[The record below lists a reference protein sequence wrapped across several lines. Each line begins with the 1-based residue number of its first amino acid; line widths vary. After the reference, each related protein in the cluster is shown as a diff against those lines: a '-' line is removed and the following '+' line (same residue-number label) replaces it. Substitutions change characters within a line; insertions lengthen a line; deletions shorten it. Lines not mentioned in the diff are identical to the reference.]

1 MYKKI
6 IFMSLMSFM
15 IIKGYAQNE
24 IEIDKIKGT
33 VKDKIKETLKSK
45 PIKITGSLAVNAV
58 ATVGSV
64 QNPQPFTYVA
74 NGNVNIA
81 LFGYSLPFSFTYS
94 NRQFSYANPSFQF
107 NRTAFNPK
115 FKKWTGHFGDV
126 SMTLSPYT
134 LSGFQF
140 KGAGIEYLPDKWKF
154 QILGGRFLKGVAED
168 SSGRVTPSYYRLGT
182 GLKAGYYGDKAKLGL
197 SVFYAKDDAKS
208 IPVPLSINYYEVRP
222 MENLAFA
229 IEAGVPIGEKL
240 SLETEISTSVLTKNM
255 LASDNEVDL
264 YEAAETSPLTKLL
277 SSHNP
282 MTQVYHAIKTGL
294 NYKVG
299 KTGTIGLAYERV
311 DPRYRTLGGHY
322 FTNDFE
328 NITVNTAFQ
337 GKVNTQFS
345 TGLQRDDLGNTGT
358 SNLNRMVVSANMSFK
373 PSEKMDMSL
382 NYSNFQSYTFIR
394 SPFDRIN
401 QTTPFDNLD
410 TLNFTQ
416 LSQNG
421 GMNMS
426 YNIKQDDKGS
436 QVTNLS
442 INLMESANER
452 NQGGGQNTQFIN
464 TSMNYAWSFTKK
476 LLNIS
481 AGLNYSLNLGQSSSL
496 TWGPILSATKQLFNK
511 KVATNYALS
520 YNRNKAS
527 DILSQ
532 VVNMSVGANTKI
544 KKKHNFTANMALQ
557 YRTVTQRPALFN
569 ATLTLGYNYT
579 F

>member
-1 MYKKI
+1 
-6 IFMSLMSFM
+6 MSFM

-45 PIKITGSLAVNAV
+45 PIKINGSLAVNTV
-58 ATVGSV
+58 ATVGSA

-94 NRQFSYANPSFQF
+94 NRQFSYVNPSFQF

-140 KGAGIEYLPDKWKF
+140 KGAGIEYSPDKWKL

-182 GLKAGYYGDKAKLGL
+182 GLKAGYYGDKAKLGV
-197 SVFYAKDDAKS
+197 SVFYAKDNAKS

-255 LASDNEVDL
+255 LAPDNEVDP
-264 YEAAETSPLTKLL
+264 YEETETSPLAKVL

-345 TGLQRDDLGNTGT
+345 TGLQRDDLVNSGT
-358 SNLNRMVVSANMSFK
+358 SNLNRMVVSASMSFK
-373 PSEKMDMSL
+373 PLEKMDMSL

-416 LSQNG
+416 LSQNSSV
-421 GMNMS
+421 NMS
-426 YNIKQDDKGS
+426 YNLKQDKAGS
-436 QVTNLS
+436 QTVNMN
-442 INLMESANER
+442 INFMESANER
-452 NQGGGQNTQFIN
+452 NQGGSQATQFVN
-464 TSMNYAWSFTKK
+464 TSTNYAWAITEKK
-476 LLNIS
+476 LNLS
-481 AGLNYSLNLGQSSSL
+481 FGFNYSLNLGQSSNV
-496 TWGPILSATKQLFNK
+496 TWGPILSATKQLFDK
-511 KVATNYALS
+511 KVAANAALS
-520 YNRNKAS
+520 YNRNKTEG
-527 DILSQ
+527 ILSQ
-532 VVNMSVGANTKI
+532 VVNMSVGGNTKI
-544 KKKHNFTANMALQ
+544 KEKHNITANLALQ
-557 YRTVTQRPALFN
+557 YRSVTNRSALSN
-569 ATLTLGYNYT
+569 GTLTIGYNYS
-579 F
+579 FGGEKDKPK